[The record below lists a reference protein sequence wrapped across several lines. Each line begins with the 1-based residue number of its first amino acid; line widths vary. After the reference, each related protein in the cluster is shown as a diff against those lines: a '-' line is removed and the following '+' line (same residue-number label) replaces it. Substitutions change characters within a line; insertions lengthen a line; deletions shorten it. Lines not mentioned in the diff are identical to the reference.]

1 MRTNGMC
8 CCSSRPVNN
17 KDANIY
23 GAEIA
28 GQHFF
33 GDTGIGVQANY
44 TIVKGDVGFDD
55 AGDPSVNQFALLG
68 LSDSANLILMYE
80 NYGISARLAYNWRD
94 KYLRTANR
102 GNFRNPEYV
111 EDYRQLD
118 LNVGYDINEQ
128 LSVSFEGINLTE
140 EDTRVHGRS
149 SLQVWE
155 LTDQGARYAL
165 GARYKF

>member
-1 MRTNGMC
+1 L
-8 CCSSRPVNN
+8 
-17 KDANIY
+17 
-23 GAEIA
+23 
-28 GQHFF
+28 
-33 GDTGIGVQANY
+33 QANY

-80 NYGISARLAYNWRD
+80 NFGISARLAYNWRD

-111 EDYRQLD
+111 EDYGQLD
-118 LNVGYDINEQ
+118 LSLDYSFNDH
-128 LSVSFEGINLTE
+128 LTVSFEGINLTG
-140 EDTRVHGRS
+140 EDTRVYGRS
-149 SLQVWE
+149 PLQVWD
-155 LTDQGARYAL
+155 LSDQDPRYAF